1 MPQHVQRNQS
11 GVCAAASATASP
23 RRRPVHRGKS
33 RKFYASSAN
42 LFAFVSRPHLLGSM
56 GAPSLGRRRSNLA
69 ADFGESM
76 RDFPKRARANLFEQ
90 LESSTCHTSAGTPK
104 FVRLINRTPCEF
116 KFWHKRT
123 SFCSFANSALSVW
136 EKQRPRRVMVSR
148 PSFPPNWPFGGR
160 AANTLPDAG
169 GSEAAVGT
177 CRD

>member
-1 MPQHVQRNQS
+1 MS
-11 GVCAAASATASP
+11 DAAARAAEPIRSVCGCVSNSVATTPTSSFTHHPRTFSP
-23 RRRPVHRGKS
+23 SLVAH
-33 RKFYASSAN
+33 
-42 LFAFVSRPHLLGSM
+42 HLLGSM

-90 LESSTCHTSAGTPK
+90 LEPTTCHTSAGTPK

>member
-11 GVCAAASATASP
+11 GVCALRQQQRRHDADQCTEENQGSFTHHPRTFSP
-23 RRRPVHRGKS
+23 SLVAH
-33 RKFYASSAN
+33 
-42 LFAFVSRPHLLGSM
+42 HLLGSM

-90 LESSTCHTSAGTPK
+90 LEPSTCHTSAGTPK

-116 KFWHKRT
+116 KFSHKRT

-136 EKQRPRRVMVSR
+136 
-148 PSFPPNWPFGGR
+148 
-160 AANTLPDAG
+160 
-169 GSEAAVGT
+169 
-177 CRD
+177 